1 MTMKQLY
8 EQIANKAAD
17 TIGFSRTDLETF
29 ERVKG
34 ELFDNS
40 INGGDSLRNYLA
52 YRYFEPK
59 SQNFLLTDNRAG
71 FLLEICP
78 LVGVND
84 MVVKNLNQFFASEL
98 PKDGH
103 LQFLLIASTDVE
115 DFIKMW
121 EQGRV
126 NTDPILQRITKG
138 RAEHLRKKAIGFTNS
153 GQCLPRTFKMYVSYS
168 TEVNICNEASL
179 QVIEKFRNTL
189 TAKLNNLQLQPRICK
204 TQDLVKICRDI
215 LEFNIERDLN
225 NKPNY
230 KSIAPQDLVNNQCLS
245 RGNYYE
251 SRKSGFVNSSTNIE
265 HRAFSVTGMP
275 EFWSLMQNI
284 KLLGS
289 GAGGPLPA
297 RFILNY
303 SISHNINSKSSF
315 AARGTRV
322 IEAAERSYAR
332 HDKALIAEPGQW
344 REIMHKLATE
354 DNILSDSWTLILSA
368 KEDDIDNVCSEV
380 ITSYAS
386 NDWNISSLDYF
397 HLESILA
404 SLPMHASHFWQELRS
419 KKLVQP
425 ALSSEVVAKLPI
437 HAEWYG
443 VPIAGVPLIGRR
455 GQLFFWNPYHRVGA
469 GNFNIVVSGPSG
481 VGKSVFLQS
490 LADSMLASNVRV
502 FILDIGQSYSAMA
515 KLLKGEIIEFGE
527 EASFTINPFVG
538 LKAGMSDVDFN
549 QLVLCAKELLSIMC
563 GASGEFE
570 LANLEKAIKD
580 AVATNNYQLDLEK
593 FIEFLT
599 KSDTELLNRFAT
611 SLFTYSKAGT
621 CGKYFSG
628 EKSAYFDKPITIFE
642 FEHIKEQPTLIA
654 IILQTLL
661 MQITSQFL
669 TGDRSQKF
677 MIIVDEAWMLLEDVA
692 GFLAAFARN
701 LRRYGGSLVVCTQC
715 FADLQTAGRTQD
727 NNNHRRAIFENS
739 AWKIN
744 LPPNSFNDFESHS
757 EFKEKVPLLKSLSF
771 ERGKYS
777 EMLLSSAGIDVVGR
791 LMLDPFSN
799 AVFSTESGDF
809 SFIKKQEAM
818 GIPIE
823 TIIDNLIEVK
833 SGVSK

>member
-1 MTMKQLY
+1 M
-8 EQIANKAAD
+8 
-17 TIGFSRTDLETF
+17 
-29 ERVKG
+29 
-34 ELFDNS
+34 
-40 INGGDSLRNYLA
+40 
-52 YRYFEPK
+52 
-59 SQNFLLTDNRAG
+59 
-71 FLLEICP
+71 P

-84 MVVKNLNQFFASEL
+84 MVVKNLNQFFANDL
-98 PKDGH
+98 PKDGY
-103 LQFLLIASTDVE
+103 LQFLLIASTDIE
-115 DFIKMW
+115 DFLKLW
-121 EQGRV
+121 NQGRV
-126 NTDPILQRITKG
+126 NNNPILQRITKG
-138 RAEHLRKKAIGFTNS
+138 RAEYLREKALNFASS

-179 QVIEKFRNTL
+179 QRIKAFRNKL
-189 TAKLNNLQLQPRICK
+189 IAKLSNLRLQPSICQTK
-204 TQDLVKICRDI
+204 DLVKICRDI
-215 LEFNIERDLN
+215 LEFNVDTTKE
-225 NKPNY
+225 KPNY
-230 KSIAPQDLVNNQCLS
+230 KSISMHDLVNNQCLS

-251 SRKSGFVNSSTNIE
+251 SRKSGLINTSTNIV

-284 KLLGS
+284 KLLGN
-289 GAGGPLPA
+289 GTGGPLPA
-297 RFILNY
+297 RFVLSY
-303 SISHNINSKSSF
+303 SIAHNSNSKSSF

-322 IEAAERSYAR
+322 IEAAERSYTR
-332 HDKALIAEPGQW
+332 HDKALIAEASEW

-368 KEDDIDNVCSEV
+368 KESDIDNVCSEV
-380 ITSYAS
+380 VTSYAS
-386 NDWNISSLDYF
+386 EDWNISSLDYF

-404 SLPMHASHFWQELRS
+404 SLPMHASHYWQELKS
-419 KKLVQP
+419 KKLIQP
-425 ALSSEVVAKLPI
+425 VLSSEVVAKLPL
-437 HAEWYG
+437 HGEWYG

-455 GQLFFWNPYHRVGA
+455 GQLFFWNPYHRVAA

-490 LADSMLASNVRV
+490 LAESMIASNVRV

-538 LKAGMSDVDFN
+538 LKAGMSDIDFN
-549 QLVLCAKELLSIMC
+549 QLVVCAKELLSIMC

-580 AVATNNYQLDLEK
+580 AVSASNYELDLEK
-593 FIEFLT
+593 FIDFLA
-599 KSDTELLNRFAT
+599 KSDIKLLNRFAT

-628 EKSAYFDKPITIFE
+628 EKPAYFDKSIIIFE
-642 FEHIKEQPTLIA
+642 FEHIKEQRTLIA

-809 SFIKKQEAM
+809 SYIKKQEAM

-823 TIIDNLIEVK
+823 EIIDNLIEVK
-833 SGVSK
+833 RSASN